1 MEKVFELS
9 HHQAKPNRSVLLEIC
24 DREGISPE
32 DSAYV
37 GDSIARDVL
46 MAKRAGVF
54 AIWAKYG
61 ANHNRDLYSALVRV
75 SHWTPAE
82 VARERKLSEEAARV
96 APDYIA
102 KETFSELL

>member
-1 MEKVFELS
+1 M
-9 HHQAKPNRSVLLEIC
+9 
-24 DREGISPE
+24 PE

-61 ANHNRDLYSALVRV
+61 AEHGRGVYEQLVRI
-75 SHWTPAE
+75 SHWTAE
-82 VARERKLSEEAARV
+82 DVDREISLKNEAKGIS
-96 APDYIA
+96 PDFTIERSF
-102 KETFSELL
+102 KEILQVVT